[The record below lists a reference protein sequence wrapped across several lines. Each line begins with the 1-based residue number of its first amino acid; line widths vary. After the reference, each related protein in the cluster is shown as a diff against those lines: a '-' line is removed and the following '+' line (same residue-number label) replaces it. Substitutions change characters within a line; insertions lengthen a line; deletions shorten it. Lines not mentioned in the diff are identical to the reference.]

1 MFFLA
6 RLLWRGFPIIQETI
20 RKIMRGWRDAFRL
33 NMYQQPLQNPSCK
46 PISKQLHRG
55 KTLYW
60 RHLSSSYWQS
70 LFYNDWQRA
79 TAKHRFYFRAVKH
92 LLTRVLSVKSGID
105 QTFCFFS
112 PVTYFVLNRNQEEFL
127 LPLFN
132 NQKQTEEQQMAL
144 VYRPLVCRGCSK
156 QLIERYSSKG
166 KNNINGLRSKI
177 ILLPIYTS
185 ERSYG
190 GTPLSFRGRRWKPPS
205 HCAVNPNKGH
215 NIV

>member
-1 MFFLA
+1 MEQLGNFHVNTVTRISWATLHEKKSLYFGMFFLA
-6 RLLWRGFPIIQETI
+6 RLLWRGFPIIQEMI
-20 RKIMRGWRDAFRL
+20 RNIMRGWRDAFRL

-105 QTFCFFS
+105 QTFCFF
-112 PVTYFVLNRNQEEFL
+112 
-127 LPLFN
+127 
-132 NQKQTEEQQMAL
+132 
-144 VYRPLVCRGCSK
+144 
-156 QLIERYSSKG
+156 
-166 KNNINGLRSKI
+166 
-177 ILLPIYTS
+177 
-185 ERSYG
+185 
-190 GTPLSFRGRRWKPPS
+190 PS
-205 HCAVNPNKGH
+205 HIFRAKQEPGRIFVASL
-215 NIV
+215 